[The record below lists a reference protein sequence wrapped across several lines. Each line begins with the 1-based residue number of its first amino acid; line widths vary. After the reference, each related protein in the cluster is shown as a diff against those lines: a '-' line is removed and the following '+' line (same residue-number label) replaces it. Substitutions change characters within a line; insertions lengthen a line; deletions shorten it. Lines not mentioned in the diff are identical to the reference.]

1 MITMRIITR
10 KDVPEYEKLDT
21 KNSKNLITA
30 EIVDKAKVTDTKSGA
45 FVIEKSVVIKSEVNA
60 KEYIQS
66 FKDDV
71 GIEAVMRQF
80 GLTGD
85 PSVFDQRKLPTMPVD
100 ENGYE
105 PIQDYTGVPAN
116 QEEAYA
122 IAATARSA
130 FKSLPPELVNNRSF
144 MEFAETC
151 TDQEIAAYIEAYNK
165 AHSSEGGN

>member
-1 MITMRIITR
+1 MNVRIITR

-21 KNSKNLITA
+21 TNSKNLITA
-30 EIVDKAKVTDTKSGA
+30 EIVDKAKVTDAKTGA
-45 FVIEKSVVIKSEVNA
+45 FVIEKFVEITSNVDA

-85 PSVFDQRKLPTMPVD
+85 PAVFEQRKTATLPVD

-122 IAATARSA
+122 IAATARAA
-130 FKSLPPELVNNRSF
+130 FKNLPPELVNNRSF
-144 MEFAETC
+144 MEFAEGC
-151 TDQEIAAYIEAYNK
+151 TDQELAAYVEAYNK
-165 AHSSEGGN
+165 AHSEGGN